1 MNKRS
6 FSLVCAL
13 LCFALLAVTAGGCGG
28 SSSHRSSNESK
39 FAAAFTK
46 IIDNVKEVSDA
57 ADESK
62 IFFNV
67 ANDILAQYS
76 GKSSFDLNGIIVNVI
91 DSIRTGSSTVTS
103 ASFSGT
109 IGDVTFEQRVNVDL
123 TGTHFTSANGK
134 LTRTD
139 GHSDFQL
146 SITSNDHTTVLTITP
161 STNVYWK
168 ANTLLS
174 TVLNKYMETNNI
186 AWPTTLLFN
195 KVPADMTLKL
205 TYQDNTSNSTPI
217 TLLSGTVSM
226 TASGTDVY
234 ENSTHTDSFNLNL
247 TLPGLNRTINVTG
260 TLSNTANSNTSTVK
274 ANTKFGD
281 LLSFSS
287 TLINEVDS
295 TAIGKK
301 DAVDTTLTEFWT
313 KLYND
318 LLNVDLIGDGGSI
331 NLTKLMDLYNTG
343 SKTTEATA
351 IANAAEINK
360 IIQDNEIYV
369 NGKENS
375 TIRAFAGYMAENYDH
390 VRFGLV
396 FNDKPL
402 EEPKLLRDIIAEAE
416 MKKIKTLLTKVYP
429 NILKL
434 LQVSQ
439 NLSFLDLSAIG
450 INVDQ
455 AFLQAIFNEIFD
467 IN

>member
-13 LCFALLAVTAGGCGG
+13 LCFALLVVTAGGCGG

-174 TVLNKYMETNNI
+174 TVLNKYMKTNNI

-205 TYQDNTSNSTPI
+205 TYQDNTSTI

-313 KLYND
+313 DIYND